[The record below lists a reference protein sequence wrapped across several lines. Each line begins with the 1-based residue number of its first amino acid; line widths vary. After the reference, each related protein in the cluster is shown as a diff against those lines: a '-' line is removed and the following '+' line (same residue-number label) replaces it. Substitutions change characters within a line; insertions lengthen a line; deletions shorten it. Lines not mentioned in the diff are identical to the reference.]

1 MALSKYYLLG
11 LVILSFVC
19 LYIFRIFNSQR
30 EKRRQEQRDRLKETR
45 ERYIR
50 ALINDSS
57 TKEDESGK

>member
-57 TKEDESGK
+57 TKGDESGK

>member
-1 MALSKYYLLG
+1 MAMSKYYLLG
-11 LVILSFVC
+11 LVIFSFVC
-19 LYIFRIFNSQR
+19 LYIFRILNSQR

-57 TKEDESGK
+57 TKEGESGK

>member
-1 MALSKYYLLG
+1 MAMSKYYLLG
-11 LVILSFVC
+11 LVIFSFVC

-57 TKEDESGK
+57 TKEGESGK

>member
-50 ALINDSS
+50 TLINDSS
-57 TKEDESGK
+57 TKEGESGK